1 MIGGIQVYNLKP
13 VFYDDFECLGDKC
26 LYTCCGGWGIPF
38 TPEMRDKYLALN
50 SKEVLV
56 TEDVFVKS
64 TTHENYF
71 IKFNKKRMCPLCN
84 ERQLCSLVIKYGPD
98 VLDGICKD
106 FPRVNTVSGTMDEA
120 YLSLACPHVIELLC
134 KDPTVLSFILEK
146 DSRPFPTYLPEDEKY
161 VLLDMQI
168 RDRILDFL
176 QDRTLPL
183 NLRIFYVAYT
193 LEKVTI
199 MKNKEAEYIAAEL
212 DRLFDEN
219 MIASFKE
226 TFDSITNDNK
236 KMQYQVFKMLLNK
249 ISSKMSVLVFDDNF
263 STKSWVDE
271 ILGKNNTCTYEERI
285 SAYAEWIKYDSE
297 RYHIMIEKVLTYNW
311 MMFSLHGIS
320 ENYFWDNYLISLY
333 EIFVIKQIH
342 ILYYMIHREI
352 SKEISYVLAAI
363 VERCTNHGMKDI
375 LSMLHSWK
383 ERGMISVD
391 KIGVLCL

>member
-1 MIGGIQVYNLKP
+1 M
-13 VFYDDFECLGDKC
+13 
-26 LYTCCGGWGIPF
+26 
-38 TPEMRDKYLALN
+38 
-50 SKEVLV
+50 
-56 TEDVFVKS
+56 
-64 TTHENYF
+64 
-71 IKFNKKRMCPLCN
+71 
-84 ERQLCSLVIKYGPD
+84 
-98 VLDGICKD
+98 
-106 FPRVNTVSGTMDEA
+106 NTVSGTMDEA

-134 KDPTVLSFILEK
+134 KDPMVLSFILEE
-146 DSRPFPTYLPEDEKY
+146 DNRPFPTYLPEDEKY

-168 RDRILDFL
+168 RDRILNFL

-199 MKNKEAEYIAAEL
+199 IKNKEAEYIAAEL

-226 TFDSITNDNK
+226 TFDSITSDNK
-236 KMQYQVFKMLLNK
+236 KMQYQMFKMLLNK
-249 ISSKMSVLVFDDNF
+249 ISSQMSVLVFDDNF

-271 ILGKNNTCTYEERI
+271 ILSRNNTCTYEEWI
-285 SAYAEWIKYDSE
+285 SAYEEWIKNDSE

-320 ENYFWDNYLISLY
+320 EDYFWDNYLISLY

-352 SKEISYVLAAI
+352 SKEISYVLTAI
-363 VERCTNHGMKDI
+363 VERCTNHGTKDI
-375 LSMLHSWK
+375 LSILHSWK
-383 ERGMISVD
+383 EKGMISVD
-391 KIGVLCL
+391 KIGALCL